1 MTEEELSLTGQQN
14 DLSSF
19 VSDEGGIWSL
29 RQVEKVRGWNNIE
42 YGAGLSGKNTPSTGL
57 SMNRAYIPPGGIAKA
72 HIHVDFDV
80 MIYLLKGSVRHE
92 YGPGCRKS
100 VVHSAGDMFYIEP
113 GLPHEVFNTS
123 DTEWVHAIV
132 SRSDASEWQ
141 NIAPYDRESSELAI
155 MKDGII
161 IHHDII
167 GPGLYQWYLNSSPI
181 NPSFPTKKTFSPKAI
196 RFRESELCD
205 LGQVSTASVIPPSIV
220 NENSSMPAPFP
231 YSSSTK

>member
-113 GLPHEVFNTS
+113 GLPHEGFNTS
-123 DTEWVHAIV
+123 ETEWGHAIG

-141 NIAPYDRESSELAI
+141 NIAPYDRESE
-155 MKDGII
+155 
-161 IHHDII
+161 
-167 GPGLYQWYLNSSPI
+167 
-181 NPSFPTKKTFSPKAI
+181 
-196 RFRESELCD
+196 
-205 LGQVSTASVIPPSIV
+205 
-220 NENSSMPAPFP
+220 
-231 YSSSTK
+231 

>member
-100 VVHSAGDMFYIEP
+100 VVHSEGDMFTLSRGFHTRCLMSQKPNGYMRLSQDRMLQSGRTSFPTIE
-113 GLPHEVFNTS
+113 TQ
-123 DTEWVHAIV
+123 I
-132 SRSDASEWQ
+132 
-141 NIAPYDRESSELAI
+141 
-155 MKDGII
+155 
-161 IHHDII
+161 DIT
-167 GPGLYQWYLNSSPI
+167 GPGLYQ
-181 NPSFPTKKTFSPKAI
+181 
-196 RFRESELCD
+196 
-205 LGQVSTASVIPPSIV
+205 
-220 NENSSMPAPFP
+220 
-231 YSSSTK
+231 